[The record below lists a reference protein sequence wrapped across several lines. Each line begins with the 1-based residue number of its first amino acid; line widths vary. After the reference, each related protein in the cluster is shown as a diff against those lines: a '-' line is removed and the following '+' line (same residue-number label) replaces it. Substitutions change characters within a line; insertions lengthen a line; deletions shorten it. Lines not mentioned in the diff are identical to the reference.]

1 MSRRGLIALA
11 GAAVLALGPGISGAS
26 AAPKPTLTV
35 LGDSVQASF
44 FFVPQAKRYLE
55 RDFRV
60 QADAEVCRRLMSP
73 GCFGGSPESVLDV
86 ARALGPKLG
95 DVVVINSGYNDD
107 ITGYRPERV
116 LRVLE
121 ANGVDAV
128 VWVTLRRVQSRY
140 LPINRRILRTVR
152 DSPERHPRMPVR
164 LADWNTFSKGR
175 PWFASDRIHL
185 NPTGAM
191 ALARLLRERATVAL
205 EDAGGRG

>member
-1 MSRRGLIALA
+1 MSPGRLIAVA
-11 GAAVLALGPGISGAS
+11 GAAALALAPAVPAAS

-44 FFVPQAKRYLE
+44 FFVPQAQRYLE

-60 QADAEVCRRLMSP
+60 RADAEVCRRLTSP

-86 ARALGPKLG
+86 ATALGPRLG
-95 DVVVINSGYNDD
+95 DVVVVNSGYNDD
-107 ITGYRPERV
+107 ISSYRPEKI

-121 ANGVDAV
+121 RNGVDAV
-128 VWVTLRRVQSRY
+128 VWVTLRRAQSRY

-152 DSPERHPRMPVR
+152 DSPERHPRMTVR
-164 LADWNTFSKGR
+164 LADWNRLSTGR
-175 PWFASDRIHL
+175 PWFAADKVHL

-191 ALARLLRERATVAL
+191 ALARLLRARAAVAL
-205 EDAGGRG
+205 QDAAGRG